1 MVPLAIR
8 LGLLSCLLL
17 SSSLFR
23 HVSAQSTSIR
33 TTTTSGQ
40 AASTSSLSSNLTTTT
55 ATITPNITI
64 FPVTTSA
71 TLTSVSQSGSQNVTI
86 ATVVPTAFNVTS
98 TFASPTA
105 TSSATSSA
113 TPTPIVLATK
123 ITPAFGVL
131 GAILVLTGL
140 PSAFWGHKNRWTS
153 FFLIGFYTFTL
164 VCFVLIAKFGILPAV
179 NPPSATLQ
187 GMFVLSCAISG
198 IMGGAISI
206 FFWKATKYFIG
217 AWGGFAVALWIQ
229 CFKDGGLITPVGTRW
244 IVYISLGVVGF
255 VLCTIPKIHWH
266 ILLLATAFVGSSV
279 FMLGVDCY
287 TTAGLKEF
295 YVWNLGF
302 TGLFPKYTDSGIA
315 FPVSQTMQIE
325 LGLIGAVALMGGSV
339 QLRILRVLQRKLKEI
354 AEEQRRRDEEA
365 ELDASGR
372 FADLEK
378 ERKEWESDHP
388 PLRMHARTG
397 SGYSGTPLMNDFPA
411 SSSNEGP
418 SSTNTLIAG
427 RGRYTSGVSDF
438 LAAPVPDDDV
448 RRTAKSHL
456 QKGLLPN
463 LDLGTGIQDDVPT
476 GFITETE
483 PESKESKAAK
493 EAKKAEISAELEAL
507 SRKEELLTEIQTIR
521 RSIDALRSD
530 TPGVDSDDSRSRRIS
545 LSSKRTLSCD
555 LDTVTGARLHAR
567 PPRQP
572 DPRVRTHS
580 MEFSKIIDAPPLGAS
595 ISRPTSVPLKNEDWD
610 SYVQDRKLLQPP
622 SGVTAPIPTTPVSSR
637 LPMPAAVSE
646 ALAQRKRRESSLLEF
661 GGIDITLKDVSEE
674 DIPIGSLAG
683 MKLQPKQKGPH
694 TSGSIPQVLLQ
705 QPGSASAP
713 EPPSNSVPLIVT
725 RPRPIKATSAE
736 ATNSNIPIVLPPS
749 RPLKAAALESSNSA
763 PYIASRGGTAVPLKP
778 EPQRVATFEEL
789 EERHRQKMRGLQA
802 PLTQVEREHAEV
814 EAAKNRWERS
824 RAIEREVVNKRQA
837 EKAAQLERE
846 EKVRRKSQD
855 GLGKRGSTL
864 LDSGKTGDRSSN
876 VLNAEKLAVVGG
888 KSSPSS
894 KRQSIMRVED
904 WQRHQQDAEI
914 GIRPEASGSKRE
926 SRSMALA
933 TVPFPGQN
941 RARERGSDRRRA
953 SGSPRDPPN

>member
-1 MVPLAIR
+1 MVALAVR

-17 SSSLFR
+17 SSSLFPR
-23 HVSAQSTSIR
+23 VSAQSTSIP
-33 TTTTSGQ
+33 TTASGQ
-40 AASTSSLSSNLTTTT
+40 AASTSSLSSN
-55 ATITPNITI
+55 PK
-64 FPVTTSA
+64 
-71 TLTSVSQSGSQNVTI
+71 SGSQNVTI
-86 ATVVPTAFNVTS
+86 ATVVPTAYNVTS

-105 TSSATSSA
+105 TSST
-113 TPTPIVLATK
+113 TPTATPIVLDTK

-131 GAILVLTGL
+131 GAVLVLTGL

-153 FFLIGFYTFTL
+153 FFLIGFYTFAL

-217 AWGGFAVALWIQ
+217 AWGGFAIGLWLQ
-229 CFKDGGLITPVGTRW
+229 CFKDGGLITPVGIRW
-244 IVYISLGVVGF
+244 IVYISCGVVGF
-255 VLCTIPKIHWH
+255 VLCTIPKLHWH

-302 TGLFPKYTDSGIA
+302 TGLFPKYTSNGIA

-325 LGLIGAVALMGGSV
+325 LGLIGAVALMGGAV
-339 QLRILRVLQRKLKEI
+339 QLRIPRVLQRKLKEI

-378 ERKEWESDHP
+378 EKKEWETDHP
-388 PLRMHARTG
+388 ALRMHARTG
-397 SGYSGTPLMNDFPA
+397 SGYSGTPLMNDFPT

-418 SSTNTLIAG
+418 SSTLTFTGG

-438 LAAPVPDDDV
+438 LAPPAPDDDI
-448 RRTAKSHL
+448 RRTTKGHI

-507 SRKEELLTEIQTIR
+507 SRKEELLAEIQTIR

-555 LDTVTGARLHAR
+555 LDTVTGGRPHAR

-580 MEFSKIIDAPPLGAS
+580 MEFSKVIDAPPLGAS

-646 ALAQRKRRESSLLEF
+646 ALAQRKRRESSLLDF
-661 GGIDITLKDVSEE
+661 GSNDMISKDASEE
-674 DIPIGSLAG
+674 DLPIASLAG
-683 MKLQPKQKGPH
+683 MKSQSKQKGPR
-694 TSGSIPQVLLQ
+694 TSSSIPQVLLQ
-705 QPGSASAP
+705 QPGSAPAP
-713 EPPSNSVPLIVT
+713 EPSSNPSRLPQ
-725 RPRPIKATSAE
+725 PRPPNN
-736 ATNSNIPIVLPPS
+736 NSNCTASLADRRRRRLRNRRTIHPTFSLGVEVLLLVSP
-749 RPLKAAALESSNSA
+749 R
-763 PYIASRGGTAVPLKP
+763 P

-789 EERHRQKMRGLQA
+789 EERHRQKLRGLQA
-802 PLTQVEREHAEV
+802 PLTQAEKEHADV
-814 EAAKNRWERS
+814 EAAKSRWERS

-846 EKVRRKSQD
+846 EKGRRKLQD
-855 GLGKRGSTL
+855 ELGKRGSTL
-864 LDSGKTGDRSSN
+864 LDSGKVGDRRSTT
-876 VLNAEKLAVVGG
+876 LNAEKLATVGG
-888 KSSPSS
+888 KASPSS
-894 KRQSIMRVED
+894 KRRSIMRVED
-904 WQRHQQDAEI
+904 WQRHQQDVEM
-914 GIRPEASGSKRE
+914 GVRPEASSSQRE
-926 SRSMALA
+926 SRVMAHA
-933 TVPFPGQN
+933 TVPFPGQSKT
-941 RARERGSDRRRA
+941 RDRGSDKRRVSGFSARPSQLTRCHQIFGGRA
-953 SGSPRDPPN
+953 EAYKKVWCTEVK

>member
-1 MVPLAIR
+1 M
-8 LGLLSCLLL
+8 
-17 SSSLFR
+17 
-23 HVSAQSTSIR
+23 
-33 TTTTSGQ
+33 
-40 AASTSSLSSNLTTTT
+40 
-55 ATITPNITI
+55 
-64 FPVTTSA
+64 
-71 TLTSVSQSGSQNVTI
+71 TI
-86 ATVVPTAFNVTS
+86 ATVVPTTYNVTS

-105 TSSATSSA
+105 TSSATP

-131 GAILVLTGL
+131 GAVLVLTGL

-153 FFLIGFYTFTL
+153 FFLIGFYTFAL

-217 AWGGFAVALWIQ
+217 AWGGFAIGLWLQ
-229 CFKDGGLITPVGTRW
+229 CFKDGGLITPVGIRW
-244 IVYISLGVVGF
+244 IVYISCGVVGF
-255 VLCTIPKIHWH
+255 VLCTIPKLHWH

-302 TGLFPKYTDSGIA
+302 TGLFPKYTDNYIA

-325 LGLIGAVALMGGSV
+325 LGLIGAVALMGGAV

-378 ERKEWESDHP
+378 EKKEWETDHP
-388 PLRMHARTG
+388 AHGMHTRTG
-397 SGYSGTPLMNDFPA
+397 SGYSGTPLMNDFPT

-418 SSTNTLIAG
+418 SSTLTLNGG

-438 LAAPVPDDDV
+438 LAPPAPDDDI
-448 RRTAKSHL
+448 RRTAKGHL

-463 LDLGTGIQDDVPT
+463 LDLGAGIQDDVPT

-493 EAKKAEISAELEAL
+493 EAKKAEISTELEAL
-507 SRKEELLTEIQTIR
+507 SRKEELLAEIQTIR

-555 LDTVTGARLHAR
+555 LDTVSGARPHAR

-580 MEFSKIIDAPPLGAS
+580 MDFSKIIDAPPLGAS
-595 ISRPTSVPLKNEDWD
+595 ISRAASVPLKSEDWD

-646 ALAQRKRRESSLLEF
+646 ALAQRKRRESSLLDF
-661 GGIDITLKDVSEE
+661 GGHDVTSKDASEE
-674 DIPIGSLAG
+674 DIPIGSLTG
-683 MKLQPKQKGPH
+683 MKSQPKQKGPR
-694 TSGSIPQVLLQ
+694 TSGSIPPVLLQ
-705 QPGSASAP
+705 QLGSAPVP
-713 EPPSNSVPLIVT
+713 EPSSSSVPFVVT
-725 RPRPIKATSAE
+725 RPRPTKGTPAE
-736 ATNSNIPIVLPPS
+736 ATNSNIPTVLPPNRS
-749 RPLKAAALESSNSA
+749 SKTTAVESSNHT
-763 PYIASRGGTAVPLKP
+763 PYIVPRGGIAAPVSLRP

-789 EERHRQKMRGLQA
+789 EERHRQKLRGLQA
-802 PLTQVEREHAEV
+802 PLTQAEKEHADV
-814 EAAKNRWERS
+814 EAAKSRWERS

-846 EKVRRKSQD
+846 EKDRRKLQD
-855 GLGKRGSTL
+855 GLGKRASVP
-864 LDSGKTGDRSSN
+864 LDSGKVGDRSSTT
-876 VLNAEKLAVVGG
+876 LNAEKLAAVGG
-888 KSSPSS
+888 KASPSS
-894 KRQSIMRVED
+894 KRQSILRVED
-904 WQRHQQDAEI
+904 WQRHQQDVEM
-914 GIRPEASGSKRE
+914 GVRPEASSSQRE
-926 SRSMALA
+926 SRMMTHA
-933 TVPFPGQN
+933 TVPFPGQSKT
-941 RARERGSDRRRA
+941 REKRRV

>member
-1 MVPLAIR
+1 A
-8 LGLLSCLLL
+8 C
-17 SSSLFR
+17 
-23 HVSAQSTSIR
+23 
-33 TTTTSGQ
+33 
-40 AASTSSLSSNLTTTT
+40 
-55 ATITPNITI
+55 
-64 FPVTTSA
+64 
-71 TLTSVSQSGSQNVTI
+71 
-86 ATVVPTAFNVTS
+86 
-98 TFASPTA
+98 
-105 TSSATSSA
+105 
-113 TPTPIVLATK
+113 
-123 ITPAFGVL
+123 
-131 GAILVLTGL
+131 
-140 PSAFWGHKNRWTS
+140 
-153 FFLIGFYTFTL
+153 
-164 VCFVLIAKFGILPAV
+164 
-179 NPPSATLQ
+179 
-187 GMFVLSCAISG
+187 
-198 IMGGAISI
+198 
-206 FFWKATKYFIG
+206 
-217 AWGGFAVALWIQ
+217 
-229 CFKDGGLITPVGTRW
+229 
-244 IVYISLGVVGF
+244 GVVGF
-255 VLCTIPKIHWH
+255 VLCTIPKLHWH

-302 TGLFPKYTDSGIA
+302 TGLFPKYTDNYIA

-325 LGLIGAVALMGGSV
+325 LGLIGAVALMGGAV

-378 ERKEWESDHP
+378 EKKEWETDHP
-388 PLRMHARTG
+388 AHRMHARTG
-397 SGYSGTPLMNDFPA
+397 SGYSGTPLMNDFPT

-418 SSTNTLIAG
+418 SSTLTLAGG

-438 LAAPVPDDDV
+438 LAPPAPDDDV
-448 RRTAKSHL
+448 RRTAKGHL

-493 EAKKAEISAELEAL
+493 EAKKAEISTELEAL
-507 SRKEELLTEIQTIR
+507 SRKEELLAEIQTIR

-555 LDTVTGARLHAR
+555 LDTVAGARPHAR

-580 MEFSKIIDAPPLGAS
+580 MDFSKIIDAPPLGAS
-595 ISRPTSVPLKNEDWD
+595 ISRAASVPLKNEDWD

-646 ALAQRKRRESSLLEF
+646 ALAQRKRRESSLLDF
-661 GGIDITLKDVSEE
+661 GGNDMTSKDASEE
-674 DIPIGSLAG
+674 DIPIGSLTG
-683 MKLQPKQKGPH
+683 MKSQPKQKGPR
-694 TSGSIPQVLLQ
+694 TSGSIPHVLLQ
-705 QPGSASAP
+705 QPGSAPVP
-713 EPPSNSVPLIVT
+713 EPSSSSVPFVVT
-725 RPRPIKATSAE
+725 RPRPMKATPAE
-736 ATNSNIPIVLPPS
+736 ATNSNIPTVLPPNRS
-749 RPLKAAALESSNSA
+749 LKTAAAESSNHT
-763 PYIASRGGTAVPLKP
+763 PYIVPRGGIAAPVSPRP

-789 EERHRQKMRGLQA
+789 EERHRQKLRGLQA
-802 PLTQVEREHAEV
+802 PLTQAEKEHADV
-814 EAAKNRWERS
+814 EAAKSRWERS

-846 EKVRRKSQD
+846 EKGRRKLQD
-855 GLGKRGSTL
+855 GSGKRASVP
-864 LDSGKTGDRSSN
+864 LDSGKIGDRSSTT
-876 VLNAEKLAVVGG
+876 LNAEKLAAVGG
-888 KSSPSS
+888 KASPSS

-904 WQRHQQDAEI
+904 WQRHQQDVEM
-914 GIRPEASGSKRE
+914 GVRPEASSSQQE
-926 SRSMALA
+926 SRMMSHA
-933 TVPFPGQN
+933 TVPFPGQSKT
-941 RARERGSDRRRA
+941 RDKRRV

>member
-1 MVPLAIR
+1 MVGFLAIATR

-17 SSSLFR
+17 SSSLFP
-23 HVSAQSTSIR
+23 HVSAQSTSIA
-33 TTTTSGQ
+33 TTASGQ
-40 AASTSSLSSNLTTTT
+40 TASTSSPSSNLAATTTT
-55 ATITPNITI
+55 TPSITI
-64 FPVTTSA
+64 FPVTTSVTFA
-71 TLTSVSQSGSQNVTI
+71 SVSQSGSQNVTI
-86 ATVVPTAFNVTS
+86 ATVVPTAYNVTS

-105 TSSATSSA
+105 TSSTTSSS
-113 TPTPIVLATK
+113 TPTPIVLDTK

-153 FFLIGFYTFTL
+153 FFLIGFYSFAL

-179 NPPSATLQ
+179 NPPGATLQ

-198 IMGGAISI
+198 IMGGALSI

-217 AWGGFAVALWIQ
+217 AWGGFAIGLWLQ
-229 CFKDGGLITPVGTRW
+229 CFKDGGLITPVGIRY
-244 IVYISLGVVGF
+244 ILYISCGVVGF

-302 TGLFPKYTDSGIA
+302 TGMFPKYTGNGIA

-325 LGLIGAVALMGGSV
+325 LGLVGAVALMGGAV

-378 ERKEWESDHP
+378 ERKEWENDHP
-388 PLRMHARTG
+388 PLGMHARTG
-397 SGYSGTPLMNDFPA
+397 SGYSGTPLMNDFPT

-418 SSTNTLIAG
+418 SSTQTLTGG

-438 LAAPVPDDDV
+438 LAAPVPEDDV
-448 RRTAKSHL
+448 KRTTKGYL

-463 LDLGTGIQDDVPT
+463 LDLGAGIQDDVPT
-476 GFITETE
+476 GFITATE
-483 PESKESKAAK
+483 PESKESKAAN

-507 SRKEELLTEIQTIR
+507 SHKEELLAEIQTIR

-555 LDTVTGARLHAR
+555 LDTVAGARPHAR

-580 MEFSKIIDAPPLGAS
+580 MEFSKVIDAPPLGAS

-622 SGVTAPIPTTPVSSR
+622 SGVTVPIPTTPMSSR
-637 LPMPAAVSE
+637 LPMPAAVNE
-646 ALAQRKRRESSLLEF
+646 ALSQRKRRESSLLEL
-661 GGIDITLKDVSEE
+661 GSNEMMPKDASEE
-674 DIPIGSLAG
+674 DLPISSLTG
-683 MKLQPKQKGPH
+683 MKLQAKQKGPR
-694 TSGSIPQVLLQ
+694 TSGNIPPVLLQ
-705 QPGSASAP
+705 PPGSAPAP
-713 EPPSNSVPLIVT
+713 EPSPSGVPLIFT

-736 ATNSNIPIVLPPS
+736 VTNSNIPTVLPPS
-749 RPLKAAALESSNSA
+749 RLLKGAAPDTSINTAYVT
-763 PYIASRGGTAVPLKP
+763 PRGGTAKP

-789 EERHRQKMRGLQA
+789 EERHRQKLKGLQA
-802 PLTQVEREHAEV
+802 PLTQAEKEHAEV
-814 EAAKNRWERS
+814 EAAKSRWERS

-846 EKVRRKSQD
+846 EKGRRKSQD

-864 LDSGKTGDRSSN
+864 LDSGKAGDRGSST
-876 VLNAEKLAVVGG
+876 LNAEKLAVIGG

-904 WQRHQQDAEI
+904 WQRHQQDAEM
-914 GIRPEASGSKRE
+914 GVRPDASSSQRD
-926 SRSMALA
+926 SRMMAHA
-933 TVPFPGQN
+933 TVPFPGQS
-941 RARERGSDRRRA
+941 RMRDKGSEKRRA

>member
-1 MVPLAIR
+1 MVALAVR

-17 SSSLFR
+17 SSSLFPR
-23 HVSAQSTSIR
+23 VSAQSTSIP
-33 TTTTSGQ
+33 TTASGQ
-40 AASTSSLSSNLTTTT
+40 AASTSSLSSNRTTATTTT
-55 ATITPNITI
+55 TPAITF
-64 FPVTTSA
+64 FPVTTSV
-71 TLTSVSQSGSQNVTI
+71 TLTSLSQSGSQNVTI
-86 ATVVPTAFNVTS
+86 ATVVPTAYNVTS

-105 TSSATSSA
+105 TSST
-113 TPTPIVLATK
+113 TPTATPIVLDTK

-131 GAILVLTGL
+131 GAVLVLTGL

-153 FFLIGFYTFTL
+153 FFLIGFYTFAL

-217 AWGGFAVALWIQ
+217 AWGGFAIGLWLQ
-229 CFKDGGLITPVGTRW
+229 CFKDGGLITPVGIRW
-244 IVYISLGVVGF
+244 IVYISCGVVGF
-255 VLCTIPKIHWH
+255 VLCTIPKLHWH

-287 TTAGLKEF
+287 TTAGLKE
-295 YVWNLGF
+295 VCAVPLSSPCSDLSPPVLRMESWIHW
-302 TGLFPKYTDSGIA
+302 TIPKYTSNGIA

-325 LGLIGAVALMGGSV
+325 LGLIGAVALMGGAV
-339 QLRILRVLQRKLKEI
+339 QLRIPRVLQRKLKEI

-378 ERKEWESDHP
+378 EKKEWETDHP
-388 PLRMHARTG
+388 ALRMHARTG
-397 SGYSGTPLMNDFPA
+397 SGYSGTPLMNDFPT

-418 SSTNTLIAG
+418 SSTLTFTGG

-438 LAAPVPDDDV
+438 LAPPAPDDDI
-448 RRTAKSHL
+448 RRTTKGHI

-507 SRKEELLTEIQTIR
+507 SRKEELLAEIQTIR

-555 LDTVTGARLHAR
+555 LDTVTGGRPHAR

-580 MEFSKIIDAPPLGAS
+580 MEFSKVIDAPPLGAS

-646 ALAQRKRRESSLLEF
+646 ALAQRKRRESSLLDF
-661 GGIDITLKDVSEE
+661 GSNDMISKDASEE
-674 DIPIGSLAG
+674 DLPIASLAG
-683 MKLQPKQKGPH
+683 MKSQSKQKGPR
-694 TSGSIPQVLLQ
+694 TSSSIPQVLLQ
-705 QPGSASAP
+705 QPGSAPAP
-713 EPPSNSVPLIVT
+713 EPSSNPSRLPQ
-725 RPRPIKATSAE
+725 PRPLT
-736 ATNSNIPIVLPPS
+736 TIPTVLPPNRS
-749 RPLKAAALESSNSA
+749 SKTAAAEPSNHT
-763 PYIASRGGTAVPLKP
+763 PYIFPRGGSAAPVSPRP

-789 EERHRQKMRGLQA
+789 EERHRQKLRGLQA
-802 PLTQVEREHAEV
+802 PLTQAEKEHADV
-814 EAAKNRWERS
+814 EAAKSRWERS

-846 EKVRRKSQD
+846 DKGRRKLQD
-855 GLGKRGSTL
+855 ELGKRGSTL
-864 LDSGKTGDRSSN
+864 LDSGKVGDRSSTT
-876 VLNAEKLAVVGG
+876 LNAEKLATVGG
-888 KSSPSS
+888 KASPSS
-894 KRQSIMRVED
+894 KRTIDNAGGGLATSPTGCGDGCSPRGKQLAARVSCD
-904 WQRHQQDAEI
+904 DSCDGSFPWSKQDA
-914 GIRPEASGSKRE
+914 R
-926 SRSMALA
+926 
-933 TVPFPGQN
+933 
-941 RARERGSDRRRA
+941 
-953 SGSPRDPPN
+953 